1 MVVIRLAR
9 HGAKKAPFYYI
20 TIADRLSARDG
31 KFIERIGFFDPMAR
45 GRARRLRVDLER
57 GDHWMSLGAQPS
69 ERVRKL
75 VSQARSE
82 LQDGST
88 DETSTPDSQ
97 DA

>member
-20 TIADRLSARDG
+20 TIADRTSARDG

-57 GDHWMSLGAQPS
+57 VDHWMSLGAQPS
-69 ERVRKL
+69 DRVRKL

-82 LQDGST
+82 LQDGPT
-88 DETSTPDSQ
+88 DVTSTPDSQ

>member
-20 TIADRLSARDG
+20 TLADRTSARDG
-31 KFIERIGFFDPMAR
+31 RFIERIGFFDPMAR
-45 GRARRLRVDLER
+45 GRARRLKIDLER
-57 GDHWMSLGAQPS
+57 VDHWISLGAQPS

-82 LQDGST
+82 LQESPT
-88 DETSTPDSQ
+88 DETSAPNTQ
-97 DA
+97 DG